1 MPKASGKYSEA
12 ISDRSGMQFPYKEM
26 RKEWNGSLVHKSEF
40 ESKHP
45 QLEREKHS
53 SDAQSIEDARPD
65 RLEPMT
71 VFVGGSGFFE
81 YNNSMQV
88 SKKQSPV
95 VSSYIGRVTVS
106 IS

>member
-1 MPKASGKYSEA
+1 MPKASGKYSKA

-45 QLEREKHS
+45 QLEKEKHS

-88 SKKQSPV
+88 SKKESPV
-95 VSSYIGRVTVS
+95 VSSYIGSVIVS

>member
-1 MPKASGKYSEA
+1 MPKASGKYSKA

-45 QLEREKHS
+45 QLEKEKHS

-88 SKKQSPV
+88 SKKESPV

>member
-1 MPKASGKYSEA
+1 MPKAVGKYSQA
-12 ISDRSGMQFPYKEM
+12 ISDRSGIQFPYKEM

-40 ESKHP
+40 EEKHP
-45 QLEREKHS
+45 QLERQKHS
-53 SDAQSIEDARPD
+53 SAAQSIEDARPD
-65 RLEPMT
+65 RTAPMT

-88 SKKQSPV
+88 SKKQPPV
-95 VSSYIGRVTVS
+95 VSSYLGSVTVS

>member
-1 MPKASGKYSEA
+1 MAFARGKHAYFL
-12 ISDRSGMQFPYKEM
+12 SDRSGMQFPYKEM

-45 QLEREKHS
+45 QLEKEKHS

-88 SKKQSPV
+88 SKKESPV
-95 VSSYIGRVTVS
+95 VSSYIGSVTVS
-106 IS
+106 IA